1 MRATKYK
8 CRLIQLIALCL
19 ILLINQSAASSL
31 RGEKVREL
39 GELKVCYWPDYFAIS
54 YKNPRTGRLE
64 GIDIDMA
71 KALATSMGVSL
82 KLVESSFSSLIENL
96 SNNACD
102 IAMHAVGIRDDR
114 KPYMEF
120 SSPYLKSDIYA
131 VGTKDSQYI
140 ASWEDIDEHGNVVVV
155 QRGTFMEPV
164 IKGYIKN
171 AKVTIVDSFK
181 AREQE
186 VLSGRADVFMAD
198 YPYGKRMTQL
208 TSWAVLFKP
217 KESLAPTE
225 YAYAVPKGEL
235 DWLQEINDFLLT
247 MKKTGKLAQFAEKN
261 GLSEIVVND

>member
-1 MRATKYK
+1 M
-8 CRLIQLIALCL
+8 
-19 ILLINQSAASSL
+19 LINQSAASSL

-235 DWLQEINDFLLT
+235 DWLQEINDFLLI